1 MEVITKSNE
10 KVASFFKTLDRILG
24 NIEHLVK
31 NNKPLLNGEHY
42 LTDKEVARKL
52 KLSRRTLHDY
62 RSQGK
67 IPFIQLGG
75 KMLYRESD
83 IEKLLAENY
92 YKAWQ

>member
-1 MEVITKSNE
+1 MEVITKTNE

-24 NIEHLVK
+24 NIEHLV
-31 NNKPLLNGEHY
+31 NNCKPTLNGEHY
-42 LTDKEVARKL
+42 FTDKEVSKKL

-62 RSQGK
+62 RNQGK
-67 IPFIQLGG
+67 ISFIQLGG

-92 YKAWQ
+92 YKA